1 LWFEMNKHSFFL
13 FDRQDYEL
21 LKLVNLI
28 IEDINKAGHLASL
41 FDPALHPHGIK
52 ELAASREVRIAHAVM
67 RLLGSLEVG
76 RGSDRIEALRSLHD
90 EVLSASPGHM
100 PRNTARA
107 LLQIMKEL
115 VRAHGDTHRQLK
127 FAHDFRMTASGKP
140 RLVRAQLEK
149 YHLIEMPE
157 KWNQLAFDD
166 HVHDVS
172 TKGRKTPTHLI
183 MDAWIK
189 GIRELTVIY
198 YNHVRP
204 ETAAELMEAAE
215 IMGLNVR
222 IGVSLIA
229 RFRNR
234 YVHFIWTPRG
244 FSDARDFLAFLK
256 SEKMVDLFAEG
267 KEVSCYQQQYV
278 LNVLDRFNSTH
289 GIAIKEKYGV
299 SIPPLSREEFLAFV
313 GYGQISLLHLGEFI
327 YSYLEPLLVEK
338 MTELR
343 VRYRES
349 AAEEKKQIEEYAG
362 KLQHFDSEAIVEQYL
377 RPLHNPSLPNPNQPG
392 EQADTPAMLS
402 QDPEALLSRLR
413 NIHSGCRITLNLT
426 GLELEDVL
434 ELLYECRGMITH
446 LELFNLK
453 DFDSGKTP
461 DLKGITDLMI
471 ALNEG
476 DVIGLKR
483 IIKQLITRAEACE
496 TDDRV
501 ENLRKILH
509 DIEGFRGA
517 YRRTSLKGRI
527 GSDSTGRSRHLH
539 GMGFAVLDTLPSSAQ
554 RKLRREK
561 GTAGRKIPV
570 KVRSLLRIT
579 RIPAG
584 GPSQQEMRW
593 ARIARK
599 FLLPGF
605 KREETWIADKEDVS
619 FGSPG
624 NLITLGG
631 FRTDIDPLLL
641 LAPPERVASHRLN
654 WAYLNTGLKN
664 GLKVTAG
671 FTPAFLTFLWTKDWW
686 LLGYFGAV
694 IWFAI
699 TGFRNILQSVL
710 GGGGV
715 RRSPLLRWN
724 DYVSWERISD
734 SLLFTGFSVPLLD
747 YLVKTVIF
755 DRGFGIT
762 TATAPAILYTGI
774 AFSNGLYLSSHNLLR
789 GLPRAAVV
797 GNFFRSILSI
807 PVALTMNA
815 AAGGLLVAAGVS
827 GVDIILQKWAA
838 IVSKGASDCV
848 AGFIEGLADR
858 AVNIQIRLEDYR
870 LKLRQIF
877 EAFSRMELH
886 FPDDDILQLMES
898 PEKFIYR
905 LESQEKR
912 LKRVVIINALD
923 MLYFWMYQ
931 PRARSALSI
940 LLGGMGRE
948 ELLFVLR
955 SQLVLGLQRE
965 ISILF
970 IEGMVGENFS
980 KALAFFL
987 DRSAPYLKGL
997 EDLVENCSSV
1007 EAVVSHTP
1015 GASLTDD

>member
-1 LWFEMNKHSFFL
+1 MDTRSFFL

-76 RGSDRIEALRSLHD
+76 KGSDRIEALRSLHD

-115 VRAHGDTHRQLK
+115 VRGHGDTHRQLK
-127 FAHDFRMTASGKP
+127 LAHDFRLTASGKP

-157 KWNQLAFDD
+157 RWNQLAFDD
-166 HVHDVS
+166 HVHDAS

-189 GIRELTVIY
+189 GIREITVIY
-198 YNHVRP
+198 YNHVRS
-204 ETAAELMEAAE
+204 ETAAELLEAAE
-215 IMGLNVR
+215 IMSLKVR

-244 FSDARDFLAFLK
+244 FSDAQDFLAFLK

-278 LNVLDRFNSTH
+278 LKVLDRFNSTH
-289 GIAIKEKYGV
+289 RIAIKEKYGV
-299 SIPPLSREEFLAFV
+299 SIPQLSREEFLAFV
-313 GYGQISLLHLGEFI
+313 GYGQVSLLHLGEFI

-338 MTELR
+338 MAELR
-343 VRYRES
+343 ARYHKS
-349 AAEEKKQIEEYAG
+349 AAEEKKQIEEYAA

-377 RPLHNPSLPNPNQPG
+377 RPLHNPSLPNPNQPR
-392 EQADTPAMLS
+392 EQADMPAMLS
-402 QDPEALLSRLR
+402 QSPEVLLSRLR

-426 GLELEDVL
+426 GLQVEDIL
-434 ELLYECRGMITH
+434 ELLYDCRGMITH

-461 DLKGITDLMI
+461 DLKSITDVMT
-471 ALNEG
+471 AVNDG

-483 IIKQLITRAEACE
+483 IIKHLITRAEGSE

-501 ENLRKILH
+501 ETFRKILH
-509 DIEGFRGA
+509 DIDGLRGA
-517 YRRTSLKGRI
+517 YRRTPLKARI

-539 GMGFAVLDTLPSSAQ
+539 GMGFAVLDTLPYSAQ

-561 GTAGRKIPV
+561 GTAGRRIPV
-570 KVRSLLRIT
+570 KIRSFLRIT
-579 RIPAG
+579 QIPTG
-584 GPSQQEMRW
+584 DPSERKMRW
-593 ARIARK
+593 ARLVRK

-605 KREETWIADKEDVS
+605 KREETWIADKQEVS

-631 FRTDIDPLLL
+631 FRTEIDPPLFLV
-641 LAPPERVASHRLN
+641 PPDTVSSRRLK

-664 GLKVTAG
+664 GLKVTLG
-671 FTPAFLTFLWTKDWW
+671 FTPAFLTFLLTKEWW

-715 RRSPLLRWN
+715 RRSHLLRWN
-724 DYVSWERISD
+724 DYVSWERICD
-734 SLLFTGFSVPLLD
+734 SLFFTGFSVPLLD
-747 YLVKTVIF
+747 YVVKTLLF

-762 TATAPAILYTGI
+762 TATAPVILYTGI
-774 AFSNGLYLSSHNLLR
+774 ALSNGLYLSSHNLLR

-797 GNFFRSILSI
+797 GNFFRSVLSI
-807 PVALTMNA
+807 PVALTVNA
-815 AAGGLLVAAGVS
+815 AVGGLLVVAGVS

-858 AVNIQIRLEDYR
+858 AVNIQIRIKDYR
-870 LKLRQIF
+870 TKLRQVF
-877 EAFSRMELH
+877 EAFSRIELH

-905 LESQEKR
+905 LESHEKR

-940 LLGGMGRE
+940 LLRGIGRE
-948 ELLFVLR
+948 ELLIFLR

-970 IEGMVGENFS
+970 IDGMAGENFS
-980 KALAFFL
+980 RPLAFFL

-997 EDLVENCSSV
+997 EDLVKNCSSA
-1007 EAVVSHTP
+1007 EAIVSLTP
-1015 GASLTDD
+1015 GASLIDT